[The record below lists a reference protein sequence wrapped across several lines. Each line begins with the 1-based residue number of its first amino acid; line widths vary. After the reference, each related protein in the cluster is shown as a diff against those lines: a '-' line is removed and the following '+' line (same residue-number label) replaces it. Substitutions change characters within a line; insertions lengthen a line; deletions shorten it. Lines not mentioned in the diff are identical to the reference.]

1 MKRPKRRLEETSAS
15 SATVVQGDDK
25 AANAKAG
32 HVPTSKSYSA
42 VASQAAAQ
50 KAQASDASGNGETS
64 QAQAR
69 QKPNEKN
76 AELQAIR
83 EECMAAARAKQ
94 EVAAST
100 AQSVSSAS
108 NDERDQWV
116 ARGIEK
122 HRAQKPKEEDA
133 ELQAIKEGC
142 LATAR
147 AKMAKQLAKQ

>member
-1 MKRPKRRLEETSAS
+1 MAQKVEEAKKEQQCAVERIKKRRLEETNAS
-15 SATVVQGDDK
+15 SAPVAQGDDT

-50 KAQASDASGNGETS
+50 TAASGNGATS
-64 QAQAR
+64 QAQA
-69 QKPNEKN
+69 
-76 AELQAIR
+76 
-83 EECMAAARAKQ
+83 
-94 EVAAST
+94 S
-100 AQSVSSAS
+100 
-108 NDERDQWV
+108 
-116 ARGIEK
+116 
-122 HRAQKPKEEDA
+122 QKPKEEDA